1 MLSVCLASSTIQL
14 LLLVMIVIVRL
25 TGEKMPTAR
34 IPRRSHWSSGV
45 TGFPSVRE
53 NYLESNC
60 TTGSWGGG
68 VISKFTVYTIDVKR
82 FTFLFFF
89 HKNAFL
95 TFSILSRF
103 FLLLKQR
110 KYWRTCMLFEC
121 HELSIH
127 ANILFQYLQYWKSL
141 ALVKLQCYSFS

>member
-60 TTGSWGGG
+60 TTGSWGGRG
-68 VISKFTVYTIDVKR
+68 YLEIHCIYYRCK
-82 FTFLFFF
+82 TFYVF
-89 HKNAFL
+89 
-95 TFSILSRF
+95 
-103 FLLLKQR
+103 
-110 KYWRTCMLFEC
+110 
-121 HELSIH
+121 
-127 ANILFQYLQYWKSL
+127 ILFP
-141 ALVKLQCYSFS
+141 